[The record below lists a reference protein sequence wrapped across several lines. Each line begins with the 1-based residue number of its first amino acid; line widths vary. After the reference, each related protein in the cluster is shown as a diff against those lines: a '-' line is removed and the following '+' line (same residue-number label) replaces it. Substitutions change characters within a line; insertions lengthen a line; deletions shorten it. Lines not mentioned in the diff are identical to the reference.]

1 MQDKIKL
8 ELKGH
13 NHPFAYL
20 IKSGRYVHSSSNSDD
35 FQSIPKSK
43 AFIKHGHPNL
53 SEDINISRHLKNT
66 INVDEEEIQNVI
78 SAFFNIMRE
87 YPMGVESDKIPIYL
101 GKKMNK
107 EFNYKNYGCNSLLE
121 FMKKYVNPT
130 MDIEIIYNDVNHN
143 DVYLLRSREVF
154 MSYTY

>member
-1 MQDKIKL
+1 
-8 ELKGH
+8 
-13 NHPFAYL
+13 
-20 IKSGRYVHSSSNSDD
+20 
-35 FQSIPKSK
+35 
-43 AFIKHGHPNL
+43 
-53 SEDINISRHLKNT
+53 
-66 INVDEEEIQNVI
+66 
-78 SAFFNIMRE
+78 
-87 YPMGVESDKIPIYL
+87 MGVESDKVPVYL

-107 EFNYKNYGCNSLLE
+107 EFNFKNYGCNSLLE